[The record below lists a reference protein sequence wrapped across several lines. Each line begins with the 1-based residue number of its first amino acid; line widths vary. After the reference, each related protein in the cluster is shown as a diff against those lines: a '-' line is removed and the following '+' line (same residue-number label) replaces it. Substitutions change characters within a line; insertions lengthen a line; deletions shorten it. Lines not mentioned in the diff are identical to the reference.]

1 MKCTILHD
9 LSGRLRV
16 HLCCGRMTL
25 QQADVLE
32 YYLLAVEGVQ
42 SVKVFDRTQDAI
54 VVYAADRKTL
64 IQALARFSFA
74 KAEKCSLVPEHTSRA
89 LNREFEDKLA
99 DTVMRRCISKLF
111 LPLPITSAL
120 AVVRFVKYIREGI
133 SALWH
138 RQLSVAVLDATA
150 VTVSLVRGDF
160 STAGSVML
168 RLGKL
173 LEDWTHKKSVAG
185 LAGAMSLQVDSVW
198 QQVNGTKVL
207 TKVNDIRPGDRIVV
221 RTGGMIPLDR
231 HVA

>member
-1 MKCTILHD
+1 
-9 LSGRLRV
+9 
-16 HLCCGRMTL
+16 MTL

-42 SVKVFDRTQDAI
+42 SVKVFDLTQDAI

-74 KAEKCSLVPEHTSRA
+74 KAEKCNLVPEHTSRA

-120 AVVRFVKYIREGI
+120 AVVRSVKYIREGI

-138 RQLSVAVLDATA
+138 RRLSVAVLDATA

-168 RLGKL
+168 RLGEL
-173 LEDWTHKKSVAG
+173 LEDWTHKKSVAD

-198 QQVNGTKVL
+198 QQVNGTEVL
-207 TKVNDIRPGDRIVV
+207 TKVNDIRPGDRIVI
-221 RTGGMIPLDR
+221 RTGGMIPLDGR
-231 HVA
+231 VA